1 MDIACLKAGER
12 VFFGVKSSSV
22 FLCCKHD
29 FRFKFS
35 KDVTANPILKKCYL
49 ERPYVYIYSFQDK
62 LKKTGTFT
70 TSTSE
75 IF

>member
-49 ERPYVYIYSFQDK
+49 ERPYVYIYIVFK
-62 LKKTGTFT
+62 
-70 TSTSE
+70 
-75 IF
+75 IN